1 MYDQCS
7 YCFKMY
13 HVNTNTSYQNDA
25 VYCQS
30 YVVSSC
36 WGGWGVRGKQNRGI
50 SRARGF
56 WGKKKCFILHFW
68 VAKTAKPWTWPI
80 LVQMQ
85 QGRMRMGGLFRWFLG
100 VFQLFG
106 GRTGPGGAGP
116 QQALAAM
123 AAAQAPPCSPCSS
136 SLRPRPPHGF
146 GLSWRCRGAIVI
158 LLCFISAALRG
169 EEGSRRGCR
178 CGCRG
183 GAARVGAGLQ
193 PLARR
198 DAGGAW
204 HCHPCSD
211 RCNMKRE

>member
-1 MYDQCS
+1 MMP
-7 YCFKMY
+7 FIVKVMLFLL
-13 HVNTNTSYQNDA
+13 VEVA
-25 VYCQS
+25 GE
-30 YVVSSC
+30 
-36 WGGWGVRGKQNRGI
+36 WGGSRMGASPELGV
-50 SRARGF
+50 SE
-56 WGKKKCFILHFW
+56 GKKNALFYTFGWQRLLSLGHGPFSSRCSKAGWGW
-68 VAKTAKPWTWPI
+68 V
-80 LVQMQ
+80 
-85 QGRMRMGGLFRWFLG
+85 GFFRCFLG

-106 GRTGPGGAGP
+106 GRTRPGGAGP

-123 AAAQAPPCSPCSS
+123 AAAQAPPCSRCSS

-204 HCHPCSD
+204 HCRPCSD